1 MDPAPRKEGN
11 SLPSV
16 IPRFP
21 SKTAASFQLLGTA
34 TVYRHT
40 FGADKPNPGEGCR
53 LGKIFSSL
61 SPSPEK
67 GVALSIRE
75 ARRVNDIVDILGK
88 VPLFSGLQ
96 TEDLQTLATIV
107 SKKEYTK
114 KETLFHQ
121 GDPGEEFMI
130 LAEGSV
136 KVELMNAEG
145 KELTLTI
152 LTPYQFLGELALLDD
167 VPRSATVISMENS
180 TLLSIN
186 KRDFARILES
196 YPRMSVPMLRQLTR
210 RVRVLTDD
218 IASMAFLDSYS
229 RVTRK
234 LLTLAGEMGQ
244 ATDDGHVLIDRALT
258 HQQLANLVGTTRE
271 TVTKILN
278 EMKDNGLLSIRRHRI
293 TILDTEELLARADLS
308 GIM

>member
-1 MDPAPRKEGN
+1 M
-11 SLPSV
+11 S
-16 IPRFP
+16 
-21 SKTAASFQLLGTA
+21 
-34 TVYRHT
+34 
-40 FGADKPNPGEGCR
+40 
-53 LGKIFSSL
+53 
-61 SPSPEK
+61 
-67 GVALSIRE
+67 
-75 ARRVNDIVDILGK
+75 DIVEVLRK
-88 VPLFSGLQ
+88 VPLFSGLD
-96 TEDLQTLATIV
+96 TEDLNALASIV
-107 SKKEYTK
+107 TRKEYAK
-114 KETLFHQ
+114 KDTLFHQ

-130 LAEGSV
+130 LTEGSV

-167 VPRSATVISMENS
+167 VPRSATVVSMEQS
-180 TLLSIN
+180 VLLSIN
-186 KRDFARILES
+186 KRDFARVLEN
-196 YPRMSVPMLRQLTR
+196 YPRMSIPMLRQLTR

-234 LLTLAGEMGQ
+234 ILNLAEEMGQ
-244 ATDDGHVLIDRALT
+244 EAGDGHILIDRPLT

-278 EMKDNGLLSIRRHRI
+278 EMKDNGLLDIRRHRI
-293 TILDTEELLARADLS
+293 TILDREELVARADLS

>member
-1 MDPAPRKEGN
+1 M
-11 SLPSV
+11 S
-16 IPRFP
+16 
-21 SKTAASFQLLGTA
+21 T
-34 TVYRHT
+34 
-40 FGADKPNPGEGCR
+40 
-53 LGKIFSSL
+53 
-61 SPSPEK
+61 
-67 GVALSIRE
+67 
-75 ARRVNDIVDILGK
+75 IVDILRK
-88 VPLFSGLQ
+88 VPLFSGLE
-96 TEDLQTLATIV
+96 TGDLETLATIV
-107 SKKEYTK
+107 TKKEYSK
-114 KETLFHQ
+114 KETLFQQ

-130 LAEGSV
+130 LTEGSV
-136 KVELMNAEG
+136 KVELMNTEG

-152 LTPYQFLGELALLDD
+152 LTPFQFLGELALLDD
-167 VPRSATVISMENS
+167 VPRSATVISMEQS

-196 YPRMSVPMLRQLTR
+196 FPRMSIPIMRQLTR

-234 LLTLAGEMGQ
+234 ILNLADEMGKTTPEGLVQ
-244 ATDDGHVLIDRALT
+244 IDQSLT

-278 EMKDNGLLSIRRHRI
+278 EMKDNGLISIRRHRI
-293 TILDTEELLARADLS
+293 TILDSDELLARADLS

>member
-1 MDPAPRKEGN
+1 M
-11 SLPSV
+11 S
-16 IPRFP
+16 
-21 SKTAASFQLLGTA
+21 
-34 TVYRHT
+34 
-40 FGADKPNPGEGCR
+40 
-53 LGKIFSSL
+53 
-61 SPSPEK
+61 
-67 GVALSIRE
+67 
-75 ARRVNDIVDILGK
+75 DIVDVLRK
-88 VPLFSGLQ
+88 VPLFSGLEK
-96 TEDLQTLATIV
+96 EDLSALASIV
-107 SKKEYTK
+107 TRKEFAK
-114 KETLFHQ
+114 RDTLFHQ

-130 LAEGSV
+130 LTEGSV

-167 VPRSATVISMENS
+167 VPRSATVVSMEQS
-180 TLLSIN
+180 VLLSIN
-186 KRDFARILES
+186 KRDFARVLEN
-196 YPRMSVPMLRQLTR
+196 YPRMSIPMLRQLTR

-234 LLTLAGEMGQ
+234 ILNLAEEMGQ
-244 ATDDGHVLIDRALT
+244 DTGGGHILIDRPLT

-278 EMKDNGLLSIRRHRI
+278 EMKDNGLLDIRRHRI
-293 TILDTEELLARADLS
+293 TILDRDELHARADLS